1 MKQLMIMLL
10 TVPVVALML
19 STSTAE
25 AKRSPYAKPDR
36 SWITLTGDVVESSPQ
51 QFRLD
56 YGEGL
61 ITVEMDDWD
70 WYDEADHIMA
80 GDRVTVY
87 GRIDDDLYQ
96 RRTIEADSVYVYDR
110 NTYYYANDADE
121 EDFVYYSSVV
131 TIPDGAWT
139 SVNGTVEKIDG
150 RELVLDTGVSK
161 IRVDTINM
169 AYNPLDEVGYQ
180 KIKKGD
186 RVSVWG
192 RLDLD
197 FFEKREI
204 QADSI
209 VTLSRDKTK
218 KSK

>member
-1 MKQLMIMLL
+1 MKRLFTVIMLPLLALVL
-10 TVPVVALML
+10 TA
-19 STSTAE
+19 SAAE
-25 AKRSPYAKPDR
+25 AKRSPYTKPDR
-36 SWITLTGDVVESSPQ
+36 SWITLTGNVVDSDYER
-51 QFRLD
+51 FRLD

-70 WYDEADHIMA
+70 WYDEADHILP

-87 GRIDDDLYQ
+87 GRIDADLYEK
-96 RRTIEADSVYVYDR
+96 RTIEADSVYVYDR

-121 EDFVYYSSVV
+121 EGFVYYSNFVA
-131 TIPDGAWT
+131 IPDGTWM
-139 SVNGTVEKIDG
+139 SVSGTVASIDG

-161 IRVDTINM
+161 IQVDTINM
-169 AYNPLDEVGYQ
+169 PYNPLDEVGYQ

-186 RVSVWG
+186 RISVWG

-209 VTLSRDKTK
+209 VTLSRDKG
-218 KSK
+218 SD